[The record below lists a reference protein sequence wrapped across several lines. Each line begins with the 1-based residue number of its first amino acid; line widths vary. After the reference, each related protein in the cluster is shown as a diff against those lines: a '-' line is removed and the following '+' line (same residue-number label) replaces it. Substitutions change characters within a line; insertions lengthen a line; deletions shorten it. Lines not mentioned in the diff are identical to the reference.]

1 MNDMW
6 ISDPRVSE
14 AMTKE
19 YGQVDE
25 STPMMEVIDLMLKN
39 SWEEVLVID
48 KSQNLVGLVTKEH
61 LVSRMANGVSQH
73 LPIKEISCINLI
85 TTKPEEDLS
94 KARDVMRRYN
104 IGRLPVIGDKG
115 NMLGILTAKDVC
127 NGFSA
132 KLERQGEQ
140 LCAVM
145 ENIVEAIQVVD
156 CDGIVSFWNNGAE
169 KLFGIKAGDIM
180 GKKLGDYLPGDLPLQ
195 ALTTAQ
201 SFRNIMCE
209 LRTGVYVVRHA
220 VPVVTPSGET
230 IGAVCTTVDVS
241 QMKALMNKLEQA
253 NNRVK
258 NLERLMISKEE
269 PENFIFYTVDDKTQ
283 KVLAQARRVG
293 QTDATVMIQGQSG
306 TGKEMLANIICRNSK
321 RAGRPLIEVNCSA
334 IPEALFESEMFG
346 YEAGAFTGGKRSGK
360 PGKFEMA
367 NGGTIFLDE
376 VGELPLDMQ
385 AKLLRVIQERR
396 FYRVGGTNPIEVDVR
411 LIAATNRDIS
421 TLVLEGKFREDLYYR
436 LNVVILEIPSLEMRK
451 CDILGLVDKFL
462 RKLSRVYEKE
472 NITVERDVM
481 ELLVH
486 YDWPGNVR
494 QLQNMLENIVI
505 LMEGDVI
512 SIKSLSE
519 VGVLDLLRG
528 IKGIPAVASENP
540 ELEAI
545 DGNLDLLM
553 NKREREVINKALRE
567 CSYNKASAAKLL
579 GIPRSTL
586 YYKIRTLKIEEDSLV
601 LNKNLS

>member
-6 ISDPRVSE
+6 TSDPRVSE

-25 STPMMEVIDLMLKN
+25 STPLMDVIELMLQK
-39 SWEEVLVID
+39 SWEEVLVIN
-48 KSQNLVGLVTKEH
+48 KSHNLVGLVTKEH
-61 LVSRMANGVSQH
+61 LVGRIANGVSQH
-73 LPIKEISCINLI
+73 LPIKEISCLNLI

-104 IGRLPVIGDKG
+104 IGRLPVIGDEGK
-115 NMLGILTAKDVC
+115 MVGILTAKDVC
-127 NGFSA
+127 NGFST

-140 LCAVM
+140 MSSVM

-156 CDGIVSFWNNGAE
+156 CDGLVTFWNNGAE
-169 KLFGIKAGDIM
+169 KLFGIKAGDVM
-180 GKKLGDYLPGDLPLQ
+180 GKKLGDYLPDDLTLK
-195 ALTTAQ
+195 ALAASQ
-201 SFRNIMCE
+201 PFRNIMGE
-209 LRTGVYVVRHA
+209 LTEGVYVVRHA

-253 NNRVK
+253 NSRVK

-269 PENFIFYTVDDKTQ
+269 PEDYLFYTVDERTQ

-306 TGKEMLANIICRNSK
+306 TGKELLANIICRNSK
-321 RAGRPLIEVNCSA
+321 RAKKPLIDINCSA
-334 IPEALFESEMFG
+334 IPETLFESEMFG
-346 YEAGAFTGGKRSGK
+346 YEAGAFTGGNRSGK

-396 FYRVGGTNPIEVDVR
+396 FYRVGGTSPIEVDVR
-411 LIAATNRDIS
+411 LIAASNRDIS
-421 TLVLEGKFREDLYYR
+421 TLVAEGKFREDLYYR
-436 LNVVILEIPSLEMRK
+436 LNVVKLEIPSLETRK

-462 RKLSRVYEKE
+462 GKLSRVYQKGS
-472 NITVERDVM
+472 ITLKPDVM
-481 ELLVH
+481 ELFEN

-512 SIKSLSE
+512 SVKTLSE
-519 VGVLDLLRG
+519 VGVLDLLRS
-528 IKGIPAVASENP
+528 KKEVPVVAADNSKNEVSDN
-540 ELEAI
+540 
-545 DGNLDLLM
+545 NLDQIM
-553 NKREREVINKALRE
+553 DQQERQVIRRALQD
-567 CSYNKASAAKLL
+567 CSYNKANAAKLL

-586 YYKIRTLKIEEDSLV
+586 YYKIKSLG
-601 LNKNLS
+601 LDEKNYIPNKHLS